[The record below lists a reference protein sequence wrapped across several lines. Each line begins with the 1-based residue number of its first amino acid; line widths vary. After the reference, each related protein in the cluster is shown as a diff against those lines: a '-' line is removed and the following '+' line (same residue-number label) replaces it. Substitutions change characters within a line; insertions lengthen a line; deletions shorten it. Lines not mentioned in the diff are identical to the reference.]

1 MGARFI
7 SERAISD
14 RVISDRRILIA
25 AIAAIAACI
34 ALGLVV
40 QAGWL
45 QMLDLSVAGAMGRT
59 SASPLAQ
66 PMIWVSALGGGTLRW
81 VLVSL
86 LIAAL
91 WWRVNRDTAIA
102 MLIAALGSNI
112 VSSALK
118 IAFAV
123 PRPDLLPHLDPVGS
137 PSYPSGH
144 ATNAAAVYLL
154 LALLVPP
161 RWRVGAMTAAIA
173 AILLNGASR
182 MMLNVHWLSDILG
195 GSLLGTGFA
204 LLGWIY
210 LRRGRP
216 NPN

>member
-7 SERAISD
+7 SS
-14 RVISDRRILIA
+14 RVISDRRIWIA

-40 QAGWL
+40 QVGWL
-45 QMLDLSVAGAMGRT
+45 HPTDLAVARAMGRT

-86 LIAAL
+86 LIFIL
-91 WWRVNRDTAIA
+91 WWRVSRDAAIA

-112 VSSALK
+112 ASSALK
-118 IAFAV
+118 IAFVV
-123 PRPDLLPHLDPVGS
+123 PRPGLLPHLDPVGS

-144 ATNAAAVYLL
+144 ATNAAAVYIL

-173 AILLNGASR
+173 AMLLNGASR

-204 LLGWIY
+204 LLGWVF
-210 LRRGRP
+210 LRRGRA